1 MAVKCYRDLT
11 VWQRAMELVVSSYA
25 LASALP
31 RSELYGLSSQLK
43 RAAIS
48 VPANIAEG
56 HGRMHIGD
64 YMRHLSIARG
74 SLMELETHVLLA
86 ERLSF
91 IEAGQSKTA
100 LGLSAEISRMLA
112 VLLIKLR
119 VRRSGLV
126 TRPSP
131 LNPSPST

>member
-11 VWQRAMELVVSSYA
+11 VWQRAMELVVASYA
-25 LASALP
+25 LASAFP
-31 RSELYGLSSQLK
+31 KSELYGLGSQLK

-48 VPANIAEG
+48 VAANIAEG

-64 YMRHLSIARG
+64 YMRHVSIARG

-91 IEAGQSKTA
+91 IKSGQSRTA
-100 LGLSAEISRMLA
+100 LGLSGEISRMLA
-112 VLLIKLR
+112 VLLRRLR
-119 VRRSGLV
+119 VRRVGSTGSSL
-126 TRPSP
+126 TPSP
-131 LNPSPST
+131 